1 MLTDRGVSAALLAT
15 DRKQGLIMSDPDGVQ
30 VELYRRTSTG
40 FQMLVPAADRNWPFR
55 E

>member
-1 MLTDRGVSAALLAT
+1 MMLAT

-30 VELYRRTSTG
+30 IEFYRRTSPG
-40 FQMLVPAADRNWPFR
+40 FQMLVPSASDPNWPFK